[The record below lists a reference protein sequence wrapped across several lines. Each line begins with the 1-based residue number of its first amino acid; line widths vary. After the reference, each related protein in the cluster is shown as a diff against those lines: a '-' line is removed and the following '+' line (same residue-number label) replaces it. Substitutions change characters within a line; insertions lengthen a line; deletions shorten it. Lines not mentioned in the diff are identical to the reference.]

1 MLTAD
6 AAAFREEA
14 AAFFDGIF
22 WEKPGT
28 GHAGQEI
35 SGWVRRSERREG
47 RKNARRFLRRDQS
60 RSGFFSGFVSGTDFF
75 CSFKIL
81 IGFNNENFLIYNDF
95 LCKSSIN
102 RL

>member
-14 AAFFDGIF
+14 AAFFDAVFLG
-22 WEKPGT
+22 KPGA
-28 GHAGQEI
+28 GHAGQENI
-35 SGWVRRSERREG
+35 GRVRRSGRRER
-47 RKNARRFLRRDQS
+47 RKNARGFLRGLRAGPDSSAAQS
-60 RSGFFSGFVSGTDFF
+60 FF
-75 CSFKIL
+75 CSSKIL